1 MSLQPIFE
9 TLRKGADALGCADA
23 AKKNAGLLAVQKSL
37 TENIPA
43 ILEANAKDVA
53 AAREKGMKE
62 SLVDR
67 LSLNEQRLTSII
79 SCITTIIQQTDP
91 IGQVPAGWTAPNG
104 MQIKQV
110 RVPLGVAAIIYESR
124 PNVTVDA
131 FAIAYKSGNAILLRG
146 SSSALESNKAIVKA
160 IKEGLASCKEGI
172 PDAVALADSG
182 SRDEVD
188 EILTAKGYIDV
199 ALPRGGAGLI
209 KMVVEKATVPVI
221 ETGSGICHLYIDDSG
236 DIKTAVDIAEN
247 AKLQRP
253 GVCNAIEVMLVH
265 KDIAEKVLPAIAER
279 FNGRAEFRCDPA
291 ALAILEAAAGKKA
304 GSDEKGAVPAW
315 AANTKLTAAG
325 DDDFDTE
332 FLDYILAIKT
342 VSGVEEAVEHINA
355 HNTKHSECIVTTNTQ
370 HARYFQKKVDAACV
384 YTNVSTRFT
393 DGEMFGFGAELG
405 ISTQKM
411 HIRGPMGLAALTT
424 TKYIIE
430 GEGQIR

>member
-1 MSLQPIFE
+1 MSLQKVFE
-9 TLRKGADALGCADA
+9 SLRKGADALGCADA

-37 TENIPA
+37 TANIPA

-91 IGQVPAGWTAPNG
+91 IGQVSTGWTAPNG

-131 FAIAYKSGNAILLRG
+131 FSIAYKSGNAILLRG

-160 IKEGLASCKEGI
+160 IKEGLASCSEGI

-236 DIKTAVDIAEN
+236 DIKTAIDIAEN

-291 ALAILEAAAGKKA
+291 ALAVFEKAAAGSSWTA
-304 GSDEKGAVPAW
+304 T
-315 AANTKLTAAG
+315 TKLTAAG

-332 FLDYILAIKT
+332 FLDYILAIKI
-342 VSGVEEAVEHINA
+342 VSGVAEAVAHINA

-430 GEGQIR
+430 GEGQVR

>member
-1 MSLQPIFE
+1 MSLQKVFE

-23 AKKNAGLLAVQKSL
+23 ATKNAGLLAVQKSL
-37 TENIPA
+37 TANIPA

-91 IGQVPAGWTAPNG
+91 IGQISTGWAAPNG

-131 FAIAYKSGNAILLRG
+131 FSIAYKSGNAILLRG

-236 DIKTAVDIAEN
+236 DVKTAVDIAEN

-265 KDIAEKVLPAIAER
+265 KDIVEKVLPAIAER
-279 FNGRAEFRCDPA
+279 FNGRAEFRCDPV
-291 ALAILEAAAGKKA
+291 ALAVLEKAAAGSSWGA
-304 GSDEKGAVPAW
+304 G
-315 AANTKLTAAG
+315 TKLTTAG

-342 VSGVEEAVEHINA
+342 VSGVEEAVAHINA
-355 HNTKHSECIVTTNTQ
+355 HNTKHSECIVTTNTE

-430 GEGQIR
+430 GEGQVR

>member
-1 MSLQPIFE
+1 MSLQKVFE
-9 TLRKGADALGCADA
+9 SLRNGADALGCADA

-37 TENIPA
+37 TANIPA

-67 LSLNEQRLTSII
+67 LSLNEQRLTGII
-79 SCITTIIQQTDP
+79 SCITAIIQQTDP
-91 IGQVPAGWTAPNG
+91 IGQISTGWAAPNG

-160 IKEGLASCKEGI
+160 IKEGLASCSEGI

-236 DIKTAVDIAEN
+236 DVTTAADIAEN

-291 ALAILEAAAGKKA
+291 ALAVLEKVAAG
-304 GSDEKGAVPAW
+304 SSWGAD
-315 AANTKLTAAG
+315 TKLTAAG
-325 DDDFDTE
+325 SEDFDTE

-342 VSGVEEAVEHINA
+342 VGSVEEAVAHINA
-355 HNTKHSECIVTTNTQ
+355 HNTKHSECIVTTNTE

-430 GEGQIR
+430 GEGQVR

>member
-1 MSLQPIFE
+1 MSLQPVFE

-23 AKKNAGLLAVQKSL
+23 ATKNAGLLAVQKSL

-62 SLVDR
+62 SLIDR

-91 IGQVPAGWTAPNG
+91 VGQVPAGWSAPNG

-160 IKEGLASCKEGI
+160 IKAGLASCSEGI

-221 ETGSGICHLYIDDSG
+221 ETGSGICHLYVDDSG
-236 DIKTAVDIAEN
+236 DVKTAADIAEN

-291 ALAILEAAAGKKA
+291 ALAVLQKAAAGASWGDK
-304 GSDEKGAVPAW
+304 
-315 AANTKLTAAG
+315 TKLTAAG

-342 VSGVEEAVEHINA
+342 VSGVEEAVAHINA
-355 HNTKHSECIVTTNTQ
+355 HNTKHSECIVTTNTE

-424 TKYIIE
+424 IKYIIE
-430 GEGQIR
+430 GEGQVR

>member
-9 TLRKGADALGCADA
+9 TLRKGADALACADA
-23 AKKNAGLLAVQKSL
+23 ATKNAGLRAVQKSL
-37 TENIPA
+37 TENISA
-43 ILEANAKDVA
+43 ILEANARDVA

-91 IGQVPAGWTAPNG
+91 IGQVPSGWSAPNG

-160 IKEGLASCKEGI
+160 IKEGLASCSEGI

-236 DIKTAVDIAEN
+236 DIKTATDIAEN

-291 ALAILEAAAGKKA
+291 ALAVLQAAAGKA
-304 GSDEKGAVPAW
+304 GCAW

-325 DDDFDTE
+325 DEDFDTE

-342 VSGVEEAVEHINA
+342 VGSVEEAVAHINA
-355 HNTKHSECIVTTNTQ
+355 HNTKHSECIVTTNTE
-370 HARYFQKKVDAACV
+370 HARCFQKKVDAACV

-424 TKYIIE
+424 IKYIIE
-430 GEGQIR
+430 GEGQVR

>member
-1 MSLQPIFE
+1 MSLQKVFE
-9 TLRKGADALGCADA
+9 SLRKGADALACADA
-23 AKKNAGLLAVQKSL
+23 ATKNAGLLAVQKSL
-37 TENIPA
+37 TANIPA

-67 LSLNEQRLTSII
+67 LSLNEQRLTGII

-91 IGQVPAGWTAPNG
+91 IGQISTGWTAPNG

-160 IKEGLASCKEGI
+160 IKEGLASCSEGI

-221 ETGSGICHLYIDDSG
+221 ETGSGICHLYVDDSA
-236 DIKTAVDIAEN
+236 DIKAATDIAEN

-304 GSDEKGAVPAW
+304 GSAEKCAVPAW

-325 DDDFDTE
+325 DEDFDTE

-342 VSGVEEAVEHINA
+342 VGSVDEAVAHINA

-430 GEGQIR
+430 GEGQVR